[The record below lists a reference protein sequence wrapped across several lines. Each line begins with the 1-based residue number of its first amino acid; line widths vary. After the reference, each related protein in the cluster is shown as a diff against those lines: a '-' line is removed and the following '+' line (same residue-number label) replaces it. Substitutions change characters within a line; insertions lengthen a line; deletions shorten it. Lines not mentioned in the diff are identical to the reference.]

1 MKRLNHL
8 VVAAL
13 AVTTVTT
20 VGATATTQPAPQLL
34 STVIVMHGSGTPFP
48 PPSFVDGAMEK
59 YIRPTNPGL
68 EANPNVVPLWTPE
81 QVWPLTGLTSHT
93 FDVSVRLGF
102 IDLARE
108 LVAPGVTEPTIVFG
122 ISQSAVIA
130 TEMKRALA
138 TLYPGPNNLAAPDI
152 TFVLPGNLNR
162 PNGGVM
168 TRFWGFH
175 IPILNFTFNGP
186 APTDTSFT
194 TYDIAREYDGFA
206 DFPNYPGNAI
216 STLNAIMGIVYLH
229 PGYLSPTVGL
239 DPNDPT
245 KYLQGQHGDTT
256 YYFIPTS
263 NDDLPILQ
271 PFRGVVPAQLL
282 DVLEPVLRVIIDA
295 GYDRSI
301 DPWVP
306 TPAQPIPRINPFDFA
321 NDLSV
326 AIAEGLATLAPS
338 SAPTVTDDVDAL
350 SARLLAPGT
359 AVPEATAPEA
369 TAGREVI
376 NPEPEYVQ
384 ADADPG
390 LTDDKAAVV
399 VDEDLPTVGVAERTT
414 SPRSATTSIK
424 TRTMTPI
431 RRSSP
436 DADHDDSAPAAGG
449 KPADSTSDVGGSD
462 TSDSAGGGQR
472 KQDDTSP
479 TGKASNHRT
488 RGTTDENETTNRT
501 STD

>member
-1 MKRLNHL
+1 
-8 VVAAL
+8 
-13 AVTTVTT
+13 
-20 VGATATTQPAPQLL
+20 
-34 STVIVMHGSGTPFP
+34 
-48 PPSFVDGAMEK
+48 
-59 YIRPTNPGL
+59 
-68 EANPNVVPLWTPE
+68 
-81 QVWPLTGLTSHT
+81 
-93 FDVSVRLGF
+93 
-102 IDLARE
+102 
-108 LVAPGVTEPTIVFG
+108 
-122 ISQSAVIA
+122 
-130 TEMKRALA
+130 MKRALA
-138 TLYPGPNNLAAPDI
+138 SLYPGPDNLAAPDI

-175 IPILNFTFNGP
+175 IPILDFTFNGP

-206 DFPNYPGNAI
+206 DFPNYPGNLI

-271 PFRGVVPAQLL
+271 PFRGVISAQLL
-282 DVLEPVLRVIIDA
+282 DVIEPVLRVIIDA

-306 TPAQPIPRINPFDFA
+306 TPAQPIPSINPFNFA
-321 NDLSV
+321 HDLSV
-326 AIAEGLATLAPS
+326 AIAEGLATLEPS
-338 SAPTVTDDVDAL
+338 SAPDVTDVDAF
-350 SARLLAPGT
+350 SARQLATGTAAPG
-359 AVPEATAPEA
+359 ATAPEGTA
-369 TAGREVI
+369 TEGTAAREAI
-376 NPEPEYVQ
+376 NSEPEFVR

-390 LTDDKAAVV
+390 LTDDRPAVIV
-399 VDEDLPTVGVAERTT
+399 HNDLPAVGVADGTTT
-414 SPRSATTSIK
+414 SPKSATTTIK
-424 TRTMTPI
+424 TRTMTPV

-449 KPADSTSDVGGSD
+449 KAADSTSDADSSA
-462 TSDSAGGGQR
+462 TSDSTRGSQR
-472 KQDDTSP
+472 QQDDTSP
-479 TGKASNHRT
+479 TRKTSSHRT
-488 RGTTDENETTNRT
+488 RGTTDENETTNQT
-501 STD
+501 PKN